1 MKNYYEI
8 LEVDKNASDEIIK
21 VSYKALV
28 KKYHPDL
35 KEGTSKINAEDKIK
49 QINEAYDILSNP
61 EKKYEYDQNLINES
75 ISKEQYEII
84 INENINLRRELSI
97 YRNNYNY
104 QSNVKYTQ
112 TPNYT
117 NTYTNNTYNQQSQQ
131 KNSKSFKDKISER
144 LKTILAICLTFLLL
158 FILYNIPLVKNLFGN
173 YLNTNYIFVLIILI
187 IAYIYFFRDKQ

>member
-49 QINEAYDILSNP
+49 QINEAYDILYNP

>member
-21 VSYKALV
+21 VAYKALV

-35 KEGTSKINAEDKIK
+35 KEGNAKINAEDKIK

>member
-21 VSYKALV
+21 VAYKALV

-35 KEGTSKINAEDKIK
+35 KEGNAKINAEDKIK
-49 QINEAYDILSNP
+49 QINEAYDILSNL
-61 EKKYEYDQNLINES
+61 EKKSEYDQNLINES

-84 INENINLRRELSI
+84 INENINLKRELSI

-104 QSNVKYTQ
+104 QSNVKHTQ